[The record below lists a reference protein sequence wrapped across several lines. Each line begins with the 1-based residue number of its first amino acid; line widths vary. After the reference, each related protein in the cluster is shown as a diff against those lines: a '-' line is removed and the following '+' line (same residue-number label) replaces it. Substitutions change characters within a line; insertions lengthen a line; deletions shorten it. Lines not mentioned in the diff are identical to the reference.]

1 MKKTKLIVLILVV
14 AAIAAFFIFDLGKY
28 FSLEY
33 FKSQQAAIEAY
44 YQANATKTGVIFFL
58 IYIAVTA
65 LSLPGAAIMTLVA
78 GAIFG
83 LLWGVVIVSFA
94 SSIGATAAFLVA
106 RFLLRDSI
114 QAKFGD
120 KLKAFNTGV
129 EKEGGFYLF
138 TLRLVPAFP
147 FFMINVVMGLTSMKA
162 WTFFWVSQLGMFLG
176 TIVFVNAGTELAKIT
191 SLKGILSPG
200 VLGAFVLLGIFPI
213 IAKKIIDSL
222 KARKVYSKWAD
233 KKPAHFDRNVVVIGG
248 GSAGLVTS
256 YIAAAVKA
264 KVTLVERHQMGGD
277 CLNTGCVPSKA
288 LIRSAKLLN
297 HISRAKEFGISSATA
312 QWDFAE
318 VMERVQ
324 KIIADIEPHD
334 SVARYTGIGVDCVK
348 GSAKIITP
356 WEVEITLDN
365 GSKQKLTTKNIVI
378 AAGARPFVPPIP
390 GLQECK
396 PLTSDNVWNIR
407 VLPKRLVVLGGGPI
421 GSELTQCFARFG
433 SKVTQVEM
441 LPRIMIREDVEVS
454 EMVKKKF
461 EAEGVDVLVN
471 HKALKVVIENGE
483 KYLVVESEGQEK
495 RIAFDEILCAV
506 GRIANTTG
514 YGLEE
519 LGIPA
524 KRVVEVND
532 YLETIYPNI
541 FACGDVAGPF
551 QFTHTAA
558 HMAWFASVNALFGKF
573 KKFKVDYS
581 VVPWATF
588 TDPEVAR
595 VGINEQEAIEKKIA
609 HDVHVYGIDDLDR
622 AIADGEAHGF
632 VKVITPKGG
641 DKILGATI
649 VGEHA
654 GDLLV
659 EFVAGMKH
667 GFGLNGIL
675 NTIHTYPTLGE
686 ANKYAAGV
694 YKRSTATVG
703 KLAVAK
709 AMNDWTRGEGGFGIV
724 IGKAISLVVS
734 PDNTPAY
741 PKETA
746 HH

>member
-1 MKKTKLIVLILVV
+1 MNKSKLIIAVV
-14 AAIAAFFIFDLGKY
+14 VIASIAAFFAFDLGQYLTLDYLKGKQADITGY
-28 FSLEY
+28 YQTNPVQTIAVFMAFY
-33 FKSQQAAIEAY
+33 IAAI
-44 YQANATKTGVIFFL
+44 
-58 IYIAVTA
+58 A
-65 LSLPGAAIMTLVA
+65 LSFPGATLLTLVA
-78 GAIFG
+78 GAVFG
-83 LLWGVVIVSFA
+83 LVTGTIIVSFA
-94 SSIGATAAFLVA
+94 SSIGATLAFLVS
-106 RFLLRDSI
+106 RYVLRDWV

-120 KLKAFNTGV
+120 RLKPINDGV
-129 EKEGGFYLF
+129 AKEGGFYLF
-138 TLRLVPAFP
+138 TMRLVPAFP
-147 FFMINVVMGLTSMKA
+147 FFLINLVMGLTQMKT
-162 WTFFWVSQLGMFLG
+162 WTFYWVSQIGMLLG
-176 TIVFVNAGTELAKIT
+176 TIVYVNAGTQLSKIT
-191 SLKGILSPG
+191 TLKGILAPEII
-200 VLGAFVLLGIFPI
+200 GAFVLLGIFPI
-213 IAKKIIDSL
+213 IAKKIIDSI
-222 KARKVYSKWAD
+222 KAKKVYAKWAD
-233 KKPAHFDRNVVVIGG
+233 RKPAHFDRNVVVIGA

-256 YIAAAVKA
+256 YIAAAVKS

-297 HISRAKEFGISSATA
+297 HISRAKEFGITSASA
-312 QWDFAE
+312 QWNFAD

-334 SVARYTGIGVDCVK
+334 SVARYSSLGVDCVK

-356 WEVEITLDN
+356 WEVEITKGD
-365 GSKQKLTTKNIVI
+365 GTKQTLTTKNIVI

-390 GLQECK
+390 GLAECK
-396 PLTSDNVWNIR
+396 PLTSDNIWNLR
-407 VLPKRLVVLGGGPI
+407 TLPKRLVVLGGGPI

-433 SKVTQVEM
+433 SDVTQVEM
-441 LPRIMIREDVEVS
+441 LPRILIREDPEVS
-454 EMVKKKF
+454 AMVKAKF
-461 EAEGVDVLVN
+461 EAEGVKVLVD
-471 HKALKVVIENGE
+471 HKAKQVVIESGE
-483 KYLVVESEGQEK
+483 KYLVVENAGQEK
-495 RIAFDEILCAV
+495 RIMFDEILCAV
-506 GRIANTTG
+506 GRIANTKG

-524 KRVVEVND
+524 QRVVEVND

-541 FACGDVAGPF
+541 FACGDVAGPY

-558 HMAWFASVNALFGKF
+558 HMAWYASVNALFGKF

-595 VGINEQEAIEKKIA
+595 VGINEQEAKEKNIA

-622 AIADGEAHGF
+622 AIADGEPHGF
-632 VKVITPKGG
+632 VKVITPKGS

-659 EFVAGMKH
+659 EFVAAMKH
-667 GFGLNGIL
+667 GFGLEGIL
-675 NTIHTYPTLGE
+675 GTIHTYPTLGE

-709 AMNDWTRGEGGFGIV
+709 AMNDWTRGEGSLFTV
-724 IGKAISLVVS
+724 LGKAVSLVVS

-741 PKETA
+741 PKVE